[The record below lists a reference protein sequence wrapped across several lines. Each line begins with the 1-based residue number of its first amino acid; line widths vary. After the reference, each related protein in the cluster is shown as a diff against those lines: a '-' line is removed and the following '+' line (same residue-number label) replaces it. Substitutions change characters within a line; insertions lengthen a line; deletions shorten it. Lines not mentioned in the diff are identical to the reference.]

1 MAERVKLQF
10 RGAAVREE
18 SSASGDR
25 GGQRDDIGFSNGD
38 RAGVRMDVETEKSYF
53 THATDSAFFACGSV
67 LHAQRNPRIRETGG
81 RSLYFVWSMDRPG
94 SHPSG
99 YDD

>member
-1 MAERVKLQF
+1 
-10 RGAAVREE
+10 VREE

-81 RSLYFVWSMDRPG
+81 AVSLFCMEHGPTGFAPVRL
-94 SHPSG
+94 
-99 YDD
+99 